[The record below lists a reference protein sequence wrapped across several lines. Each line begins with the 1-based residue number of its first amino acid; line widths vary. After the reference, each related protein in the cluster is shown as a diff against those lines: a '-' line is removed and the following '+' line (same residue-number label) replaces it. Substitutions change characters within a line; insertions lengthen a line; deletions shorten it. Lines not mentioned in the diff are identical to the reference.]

1 MLKPYFVDSNNASLL
16 TDLYEL
22 TMAAAYWASGRNEQ
36 AVFEL
41 YFRRLPKNRS
51 YIIAAGLEQALE
63 YISNLHFSEEQL
75 TWLKNI
81 PAFRQVDPAFF
92 DYLRKYR
99 FSGDVWGIPE
109 GTPVFPL
116 EPFLQVQGPL
126 IETQILETYL
136 LGTVNVQSSVASKA
150 VRMVEAA
157 KGKPVVDF
165 GTRRAHGPQAG
176 LLAARASYIGGC
188 IGTSNVLAG
197 EIGGIPVYGTF
208 AHSFVM
214 SFPSELEA
222 FQAYQRVF
230 PNNTILLIDTYDT
243 MEAAAKVDEVGGKI
257 LGVRIDSGD
266 LLQDSITVRKIL
278 DEAGL
283 REIKIFAS
291 GDLNEYKIESLIKQG
306 APIDI
311 FGVGTELVT
320 SYDDPAL
327 GVVYKLVEVTR
338 NGKVYGT
345 KKTSGGKISYPW
357 RKQVYRFK
365 ENGFYR
371 EDLLARFEE
380 APPAGGTPLL
390 QCYMRNGSLVE
401 DVSDLVQIQ
410 ERTLQEVNQL
420 PAELR
425 RITERAA
432 YPVEFSKAL
441 REELQESASEG

>member
-63 YISNLHFSEEQL
+63 YISNLHFTEEQL
-75 TWLKNI
+75 TWLKSV
-81 PAFRQVDPAFF
+81 PAFQEVDQAFF
-92 DYLRKYR
+92 EYLGKYR

-136 LGTVNVQSSVASKA
+136 LCTVNVQSSVASKA

-197 EIGGIPVYGTF
+197 KIGGIPVYGTF

-243 MEAAAKVDEVGGKI
+243 IEAARKVKDVGGKI
-257 LGVRIDSGD
+257 IGVRIDSGD
-266 LLQDSITVRKIL
+266 LFQDSITARKVL

-327 GVVYKLVEVTR
+327 SVVYKLVEVAR
-338 NGKVYGT
+338 NEKMYST
-345 KKTSGGKISYPW
+345 KKTSEGKISYPW
-357 RKQVYRFK
+357 RKQVYRFE
-365 ENGFYR
+365 ENGLYTH
-371 EDLLARFEE
+371 DLLAKFDEP
-380 APPAGGTPLL
+380 PPAVGHPLL

-425 RITERAA
+425 RITETAA

-441 REELQESASEG
+441 REGLQESASEG

>member
-1 MLKPYFVDSNNASLL
+1 MLKPYFVDTSNVSLL
-16 TDLYEL
+16 TDLYQL
-22 TMAAAYWASGRNEQ
+22 TMAAAYWSSHQNEQ

-63 YISNLHFSEEQL
+63 YISNLHFTEEQL
-75 TWLKNI
+75 TWLRSV
-81 PAFRQVDPAFF
+81 PAFQEVDPAFF
-92 DYLRKYR
+92 KYLGKYR

-109 GTPVFPL
+109 GTPIFPL
-116 EPFLQVQGPL
+116 EPFLQIRGPL
-126 IETQILETYL
+126 IEAQILETYL
-136 LGTVNVQSSVASKA
+136 LCTVNVQSSVASKA
-150 VRMVEAA
+150 IRMVEAA

-188 IGTSNVLAG
+188 IGTSNLLAG
-197 EIGGIPVYGTF
+197 KIGGIPVYGTS

-266 LLQDSITVRKIL
+266 LLRDSITVRKVL
-278 DEAGL
+278 DEEGL
-283 REIKIFAS
+283 KEIKIFAS
-291 GDLNEYKIESLIKQG
+291 GDLNEDKIESLLSQG

-327 GVVYKLVEVTR
+327 SVVYKLVEVTR
-338 NGKVYGT
+338 KGKMYSA
-345 KKTSGGKISYPW
+345 KKTSEGKISYPW
-357 RKQVYRFK
+357 RKQVYRFE
-365 ENGFYR
+365 ENGLYTH
-371 EDLLARFEE
+371 DLLAKFDEP
-380 APPAGGTPLL
+380 PPAGGHPLL
-390 QCYMRNGSLVE
+390 QCYMRNGVLIE
-401 DVSDLVQIQ
+401 DVPDLRRIQ
-410 ERTLQEVNQL
+410 KRTLHEITQL

-425 RITERAA
+425 RITETAA
-432 YPVEFSKAL
+432 YPVQFSKAIA
-441 REELQESASEG
+441 EELQKNASEG

>member
-1 MLKPYFVDSNNASLL
+1 
-16 TDLYEL
+16 
-22 TMAAAYWASGRNEQ
+22 MAAAYWASGRNEQ

-425 RITERAA
+425 RITETAA